1 MAGLETLGFAVCDHD
16 PRGVEIYKFI
26 EEMDFANGDT
36 FCFKSGGD
44 GDNGELILAY
54 LDEYFAMKDGEAR

>member
-1 MAGLETLGFAVCDHD
+1 MD
-16 PRGVEIYKFI
+16 YK
-26 EEMDFANGDT
+26 NGDY

-54 LDEYFAMKDGEAR
+54 LDEYFKIKDQEGE

>member
-1 MAGLETLGFAVCDHD
+1 MAELETLGFAVNHD
-16 PRGVEIYKFI
+16 IRSKKIYNFI
-26 EEMDFANGDT
+26 AEMDYKNGDY

-54 LDEYFAMKDGEAR
+54 LDEYFKIKDQKGE